1 MQRIKMEESGI
12 DDDKLEQATTVM
24 KKYFMIFL
32 VLGVIF
38 GTLVWGCI
46 ASLIGAAVAKKKK
59 INPLDQMPG

>member
-32 VLGVIF
+32 VLGSYSALLF
-38 GTLVWGCI
+38 G
-46 ASLIGAAVAKKKK
+46 AV
-59 INPLDQMPG
+59 LLH